1 MHHRPRIV
9 SIFIMLGGFTVLAVG
24 LLLLILPGPGIPLV
38 ILGLV
43 LLSLEFLWAKK
54 LLRKAKSFEKDME
67 KKIRKRF

>member
-1 MHHRPRIV
+1 
-9 SIFIMLGGFTVLAVG
+9 MLGGFTVLAVG